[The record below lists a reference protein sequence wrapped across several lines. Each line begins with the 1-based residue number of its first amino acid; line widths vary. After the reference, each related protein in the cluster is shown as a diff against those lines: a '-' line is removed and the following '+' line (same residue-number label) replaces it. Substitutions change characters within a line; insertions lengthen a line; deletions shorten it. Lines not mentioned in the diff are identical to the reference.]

1 MIMKRVKLLTSY
13 FPYGVGEPFLEQE
26 VLYWAKRSQDIQLEI
41 MPFKKTSCQR
51 KIPKKVLLNELYAFD
66 VNYLYILKLMTFG
79 FFWNELT
86 YLLKSRKFS
95 LKNLLRL
102 IKYGIL
108 IIQAYTRLEKVGG
121 QPDYYYS
128 YWSNFSSYAALLMKE
143 KQELKVV
150 TRIHRHDLYEYLYD
164 KNYMPFKR
172 QFIHKYDKIYVL
184 SEEGVNYLKATFG
197 VDEKKIIA
205 MPLGVSVSEIKKTI
219 NKNNMDSIRI
229 VSVSNIIQ
237 IKRIDK
243 IIDAIS
249 TLAQKIGTSIV
260 WHHYGD
266 GELMNKIL
274 KYASQKLEELKN
286 VQYTFKGAVKNDEL
300 QNLLACEDYDLI
312 INSSESEGVP
322 VSLMEAM
329 AKKIVPIA
337 PDVGGIKFLINNK
350 NGYLLSNNCTVDEI
364 YLSIIN
370 YLELSDNEQKYLR
383 SAAYNIVNSDY
394 NSDRNYNN
402 FIEYFIK

>member
-1 MIMKRVKLLTSY
+1 MKKVKLLTSY
-13 FPYGVGEPFLEQE
+13 FPYGIGEPFLEQE
-26 VLYWAKRSQDIQLEI
+26 VLYWAERSQDIQLEI

-66 VNYLYILKLMTFG
+66 VNYLYIFKLMTFG

-86 YLLKSRKFS
+86 YLFKSGKFS
-95 LKNLLRL
+95 IKNLLRL

-108 IIQAYTRLEKVGG
+108 IIQAYIRLEKAGS

-128 YWSNFSSYAALLMKE
+128 YWSNFSSYAALLMK
-143 KQELKVV
+143 KKHELKVV
-150 TRIHRHDLYEYLYD
+150 TRIHRHDLYEYLYE

-172 QFIHKYDKIYVL
+172 QFIHNYDQIYVL
-184 SEEGVNYLKATFG
+184 SEEGVNYLKATFC

-205 MPLGVSVSEIKKTI
+205 MPLGVSVFETEKTI
-219 NKNNMDSIRI
+219 NTSNVDCIRI

-249 TLAQKIGTSIV
+249 VLAKKIDAHIV

-266 GELMNKIL
+266 GELMDKTL
-274 KYASQKLEELKN
+274 KYASQKLEKLKN
-286 VQYTFKGAVKNDEL
+286 VQYVFKGAVRNDEL
-300 QNLLACEDYDLI
+300 QNLLAYEHYDLI

-337 PDVGGIKFLINNK
+337 PDVGGIKYLINNF
-350 NGYLLSNNCTVDEI
+350 NGYLLTENCHLNEIVNAIISYIKLDEESRFSLQNNCFQVICT
-364 YLSIIN
+364 
-370 YLELSDNEQKYLR
+370 K
-383 SAAYNIVNSDY
+383 Y
-394 NSDRNYNN
+394 NSEVNYNK
-402 FIEYFIK
+402 FISSF